1 MIRDLLDS
9 KKFVASLVAVVTA
22 VLVRLGVPEIQ
33 VAELLSVISPLL
45 VYIGAQ
51 GFADIGKEK
60 AIVEGVTTKTVV
72 NRVEQ

>member
-33 VAELLSVISPLL
+33 VTELLSVISPLL